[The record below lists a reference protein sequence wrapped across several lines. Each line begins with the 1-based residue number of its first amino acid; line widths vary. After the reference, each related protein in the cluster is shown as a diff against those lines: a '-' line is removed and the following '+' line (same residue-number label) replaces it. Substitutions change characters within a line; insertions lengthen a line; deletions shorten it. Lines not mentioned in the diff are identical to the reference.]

1 MIAGGISQL
10 HNVDGDLA
18 ELKATVTAVY
28 RVMRQLRGLA
38 HELLR
43 QAAQTLAQAGLRE
56 RTPAMMLGA
65 SCRCAVAKPAS
76 GCRRRNQ
83 VPS

>member
-28 RVMRQLRGLA
+28 RVMRQLILEDW
-38 HELLR
+38 H
-43 QAAQTLAQAGLRE
+43 T
-56 RTPAMMLGA
+56 
-65 SCRCAVAKPAS
+65 SFCAK
-76 GCRRRNQ
+76 RRRHWHKL
-83 VPS
+83 V